1 MAKAVILQA
10 MNWSEKNK
18 ISIAI
23 LDLNNGHENQGM
35 RCLRDITRHWGEAND
50 YDLFIEEFDVRVKN
64 EVPGTDFDV
73 YISSGGPGSPLDSKE
88 SEWEKLYFNW
98 LHKIEKWNND
108 ESNLEKKHV
117 FFICHSFQLVCRHYN
132 IANVNKRKS
141 TSFGVFPIHLMH
153 EGNGEVVFEG
163 LKDPFFAVDS
173 RDYQVT
179 SPNHNKI
186 HEMGGRILALEKER
200 PYVPFE
206 RAIMAMRFNDYFI
219 GTQFHPEADPCGMT
233 LHLQKEDKKKIV
245 IENHGEEKWK
255 NMIEHLNDPD
265 KILYTY
271 SHVLP
276 NFLNNAVNK
285 FAEA

>member
-1 MAKAVILQA
+1 MDW
-10 MNWSEKNK
+10 NEKNK

-35 RCLRDITRHWGEAND
+35 RCLRDITSHWGVAND
-50 YDLFIEEFDVRVKN
+50 YDLRVEEFNVRVKN
-64 EVPGTDFDV
+64 EVPGTDFDI
-73 YISSGGPGSPLDSKE
+73 YISSGGPGSPLDSAE

-108 ESNLEKKHV
+108 ESNFQKKHV
-117 FFICHSFQLVCRHYN
+117 FFICHSFQLICRHYN
-132 IANVNKRKS
+132 IATVSKRKS
-141 TSFGVFPIHLMH
+141 TSFGVFPIHFI
-153 EGNGEVVFEG
+153 ENGNEEVVFEG
-163 LKDPFFAVDS
+163 LRNPFYAVDS

-200 PYVPFE
+200 PHVPFE
-206 RAIMAMRFNDYFI
+206 RAVMALRFNEYFV

-255 NMIEHLNDPD
+255 NMIDHLNDPD
-265 KILYTY
+265 KILSTY

-276 NFLNNAVNK
+276 NFLNNAVNNLV
-285 FAEA
+285 EA

>member
-1 MAKAVILQA
+1 MDW
-10 MNWSEKNK
+10 NEKNK

-64 EVPGTDFDV
+64 EVPGTDFDI

-88 SEWEKLYFNW
+88 SEWEKLYFGW
-98 LHKIEKWNND
+98 LHKIERWNND
-108 ESNLEKKHV
+108 ESSLEKKHV
-117 FFICHSFQLVCRHYN
+117 FFICHSFQLLCRHYN

-153 EGNGEVVFEG
+153 EGNEEVVFGG

-200 PYVPFE
+200 PQVPFE